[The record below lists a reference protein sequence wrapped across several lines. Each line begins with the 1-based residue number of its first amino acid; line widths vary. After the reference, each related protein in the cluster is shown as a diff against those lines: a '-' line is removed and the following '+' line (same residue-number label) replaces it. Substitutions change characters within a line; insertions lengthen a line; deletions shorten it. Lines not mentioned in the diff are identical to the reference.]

1 MKLLTLTDRQ
11 GNGDSCSLL
20 LPDQMTHWKLSA
32 LREFLAAGSEEAADQ
47 GFLPRAPEP
56 LRFEPFRQLVMF
68 PELTYNHPVTFE
80 QNHRPLRDDD
90 SIDLTGAM
98 SCVFIDRERDDSSP
112 DSTLVSVS
120 TRNRRA
126 FESSRKELVGL
137 IDELFD
143 FSAWPIVSVDGQ
155 PVTSFNQLVGDF
167 DELLDTANKVR
178 FLFGVARV
186 IHAAPFE
193 NFSKIIAG
201 RQFRCGY
208 EMWSNMAQGFGGVCG
223 EKTAALKFICD
234 ILSIPNRP
242 VLGSDDLIPDDFEE
256 SLRAYVDSGGSE
268 ELPLDI
274 HHHILEITVDSSRY
288 LVDASNGNIPLVFL
302 DGDGADALISG
313 GFRAR
318 MVYRVD
324 RMMMRRSSTWTGD
337 MIETLSEYHVPELH
351 LQYVFKQGLGLHISP
366 QAYIGVYFDWGGQ
379 TSALKQNY
387 YSSRA
392 KKLRFP
398 YPRFVHAG
406 NMASVPDP
414 ELGKLLSKTL
424 QALRNQYSDETY
436 TGDFTFV
443 IQPLTPHFWT
453 LPHVSDSVKR
463 LCLQEDS

>member
-1 MKLLTLTDRQ
+1 VKSLTLTDRW

-20 LPDQMTHWKLSA
+20 LPDQMTRWKLSA
-32 LREFLAAGSEEAADQ
+32 LREFLAAGNQGAAGD

-56 LRFEPFRQLVMF
+56 LRFEPFRQLMMF
-68 PELTYNHPVTFE
+68 PELTCNRPVTFE
-80 QNHRPLRDDD
+80 QNDRPLRDDD
-90 SIDLTGAM
+90 SIDLTGPM
-98 SCVFIDRERDDSSP
+98 SCVILDRDQDGGAP
-112 DSTLVSVS
+112 DSAMISVAA
-120 TRNRRA
+120 RNRNA
-126 FESSRKELVGL
+126 FESNRNALTEL

-143 FSAWPIVSVDGQ
+143 FTARLIVSVDSK
-155 PVTSFNQLVGDF
+155 PITSFSQLVSDF

-178 FLFGVARV
+178 FLFGIAQV

-208 EMWSNMAQGFGGVCG
+208 EMWGNMAQGFGGVCG
-223 EKTAALKFICD
+223 EKTAAFRFVCD
-234 ILSIPNRP
+234 VLSIPSRP
-242 VLGSDDLIPDDFEE
+242 VLGSDTVIPDDFEE
-256 SLRAYVDSGGSE
+256 SMRAYVDSGGSE

-288 LVDASNGNIPLVFL
+288 LVDATNGNIPMLFL
-302 DGDGADALISG
+302 DGDDSDTLIG
-313 GFRAR
+313 NGFRTR

-324 RMMMRRSSTWTGD
+324 RLSMQRSSTWTGD
-337 MIETLSEYHVPELH
+337 AIETLSEYHVPELH
-351 LQYVFKQGLGLHISP
+351 MQYIFKQGLGLHISRR
-366 QAYIGVYFDWGGQ
+366 AYIGVYFDWGGQ
-379 TSALKQNY
+379 ASALKQNY

-406 NMASVPDP
+406 NMDSVPDP
-414 ELGKLLSKTL
+414 ELSQLLTQTL
-424 QALRNQYSDETY
+424 KALRNQYSDKQY

-453 LPHVSDSVKR
+453 LPHVSESVKR
-463 LCLQEDS
+463 LLLQEVS